1 MNGIKMSDCNFYVN
15 EEKRTVVCVI
25 PNTKQM
31 LEEFFYEH
39 FNFSDINMIDGI
51 EFSRKTEAQLWMPQ
65 YFTGKAV
72 CSESDEWNEE
82 LGRLIAFNR
91 ARTKCYKSF
100 FKRANKMVQAI
111 DRRLGDMIDTF
122 NDFGMK
128 IDAKQTALE
137 AKIEEMTQKE

>member
-1 MNGIKMSDCNFYVN
+1 MNGIKMSECNFYVN

-25 PNTKQM
+25 PGTKQM
-31 LEEFFYEH
+31 LEDFFYEH

-51 EFSRKTEAQLWMPQ
+51 EFSRKTEEQLWMPK

-72 CSESDEWNEE
+72 CSETDEWNEE

-100 FKRANKMVQAI
+100 FKRANTMVQAI

-128 IDAKQTALE
+128 IDAKQTVLE